1 MIVTTSW
8 GPCSSVVIPHLGCA
22 INERS
27 VPALCGFALATGVR
41 SRAPRSGLIRDSIPE
56 LLRLQQFKNQL
67 RDRMLIFPSCIET
80 ARLLQLQ
87 QIGLNAQIGTLSG
100 PRATT

>member
-1 MIVTTSW
+1 
-8 GPCSSVVIPHLGCA
+8 
-22 INERS
+22 
-27 VPALCGFALATGVR
+27 
-41 SRAPRSGLIRDSIPE
+41 
-56 LLRLQQFKNQL
+56 
-67 RDRMLIFPSCIET
+67 MLIFPSCIET